1 MGYHHHHHH
10 FEPAESLRGV
20 YVLAIALNLL
30 FVFAEAGLG
39 WSCNSLGLLSDAGH
53 NLSDVFSLL
62 LALFALELAKVRP
75 ARNYT
80 YGYKKGTV
88 LISLLNAIILLVA
101 VGAIIVESIHKF
113 GMTALVDN
121 DLHAASNVAR
131 IFSDYK
137 NDVNVLFAFG
147 KRKSGAGIIVNGV
160 SAWLLMRK
168 RKSDLNAEGA
178 FLHMAADT
186 LVSIGVVV
194 SGIAMSFTG
203 WYIIDPV
210 ISLVIVGV
218 ILAST
223 WHLLSQSLRL
233 SLDGIPEGVDP
244 ERIMNEIKSV
254 AGVEDIHHLHIWAI
268 STSEVAMTAH
278 VVIDDIAKM
287 EQIKHEIHHR
297 MSQDGIS
304 HSTLE
309 FEHHGEMCDSPGNG
323 WTSC

>member
-1 MGYHHHHHH
+1 MYTPKGNSYVQIKNNTMDHHHHHHH

-30 FVFAEAGLG
+30 FVFVEAGLG

-113 GMTALVDN
+113 SNPAPVNGAVVSWTA
-121 DLHAASNVAR
+121 
-131 IFSDYK
+131 
-137 NDVNVLFAFG
+137 
-147 KRKSGAGIIVNGV
+147 GAGIIVNGV

-194 SGIAMSFTG
+194 SGIVMSFTG

-210 ISLVIVGV
+210 ISLCIAVI
-218 ILAST
+218 ILVST
-223 WHLLSQSLRL
+223 WRLLSESLRM
-233 SLDGIPEGVDP
+233 SLDGIPEGVDMDKVKRLL
-244 ERIMNEIKSV
+244 ESV
-254 AGVEDIHHLHIWAI
+254 PHVQGVHHIHVWAI
-268 STSEVAMTAH
+268 STTENALTAH
-278 VVIDDIAKM
+278 VVIDDLNELEDVKGK
-287 EQIKHEIHHR
+287 IKEKLR
-297 MSQDGIS
+297 TEAGVQ
-304 HSTLE
+304 HSTIE
-309 FEHHGEMCDSPGNG
+309 VETPSCHCHNMTCD
-323 WTSC
+323 